1 MVYRVGTGILFLIG
15 TTGTGTDIGTLFP
28 YKALSFCLLGEEVR
42 SSVTDD
48 SCDSLFLRGTHFLFL
63 PPFLFIYILLLINYK
78 YYKGG
83 VRK

>member
-1 MVYRVGTGILFLIG
+1 MKLGGAIFLIVG
-15 TTGTGTDIGTLFP
+15 LSSVGNRFIVS
-28 YKALSFCLLGEEVR
+28 YKALFFCLLGEEVR